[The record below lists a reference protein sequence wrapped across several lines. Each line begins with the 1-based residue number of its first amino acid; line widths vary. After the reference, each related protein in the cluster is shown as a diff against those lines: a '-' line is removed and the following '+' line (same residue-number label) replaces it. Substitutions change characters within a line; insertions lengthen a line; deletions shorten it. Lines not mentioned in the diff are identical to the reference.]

1 MKQAFGGR
9 LVSKVRT
16 NDLSILCAFYCKTAF
31 TYMFCSSFLNANVEL
46 TFYACLFSKLQLRCC
61 NCGHCSDT
69 YETLIDLSLEI
80 EDVDSLATA
89 LESFTKVEK
98 IEDSETKFTC
108 EKCKE
113 QVSIE
118 KQLVLDKAPSV
129 AALHLKRFKTD
140 GSLVEK
146 IDKYVSFPLELD
158 LHAYA
163 DNNQSD
169 NVSSCYSES
178 MLGISVAGILFFL
191 GV

>member
-1 MKQAFGGR
+1 M
-9 LVSKVRT
+9 
-16 NDLSILCAFYCKTAF
+16 
-31 TYMFCSSFLNANVEL
+31 
-46 TFYACLFSKLQLRCC
+46 RCC

-80 EDVDSLATA
+80 EDVDSVDTA

-163 DNNQSD
+163 DNQTD
-169 NVSSCYSES
+169 NVSSCYSSES
-178 MLGISVAGILFFL
+178 MLGPSVAEVLLVL
-191 GV
+191 GDGRYEIK

>member
-1 MKQAFGGR
+1 M
-9 LVSKVRT
+9 
-16 NDLSILCAFYCKTAF
+16 
-31 TYMFCSSFLNANVEL
+31 
-46 TFYACLFSKLQLRCC
+46 QLRCC

-80 EDVDSLATA
+80 EDVDSVDTA

-118 KQLVLDKAPSV
+118 KQLVLDKAPTV

-163 DNNQSD
+163 DNSQTD
-169 NVSSCYSES
+169 NVSSCCSSES
-178 MLGISVAGILFFL
+178 MLVTSVAEVFL
-191 GV
+191 VSGDGRYEIK